1 MSLTLLDA
9 EKKIEELNIET
20 EMMWDLI
27 QQFKHKNKSLK
38 HKNKSFKHKNKSFK
52 HKNKSLKH
60 KNKSLKI
67 KSKIN

>member
-27 QQFKHKNKSLK
+27 QQFKQKNKSLK
-38 HKNKSFKHKNKSFK
+38 HKNI
-52 HKNKSLKH
+52 SLKH
-60 KNKSLKI
+60 KNINIKNKNKYL

>member
-27 QQFKHKNKSLK
+27 QQFKQKNKNLK
-38 HKNKSFKHKNKSFK
+38 HKNKN
-52 HKNKSLKH
+52 LKH
-60 KNKSLKI
+60 KNKNLKYKI
-67 KSKIN
+67 KIISKLIK

>member
-27 QQFKHKNKSLK
+27 QQFKQKNKNLK
-38 HKNKSFKHKNKSFK
+38 HKNKN
-52 HKNKSLKH
+52 LKY
-60 KNKSLKI
+60 KI
-67 KSKIN
+67 KVISKLIK

>member
-27 QQFKHKNKSLK
+27 QQFKHKNKNLK
-38 HKNKSFKHKNKSFK
+38 HKNKN
-52 HKNKSLKH
+52 LKY
-60 KNKSLKI
+60 KI
-67 KSKIN
+67 KVISKLIK

>member
-27 QQFKHKNKSLK
+27 QQFKQ
-38 HKNKSFKHKNKSFK
+38 
-52 HKNKSLKH
+52 KNKSLKH
-60 KNKSLKI
+60 KNKSLKHKNI
-67 KSKIN
+67 SLKHKNINIKNKNKYLKSKIN

>member
-27 QQFKHKNKSLK
+27 QQFKQKNKNLK
-38 HKNKSFKHKNKSFK
+38 HKNKN
-52 HKNKSLKH
+52 LKH
-60 KNKSLKI
+60 KNKNLKHKNKNLKYKI
-67 KSKIN
+67 KIISKLIK